1 MLTFVLRWNT
11 WVLAAHSGRPLY
23 AVPTAAWLPAAG
35 RQVDLILG
43 LHHPALVRPSP
54 RAPFSGLPVSCSHPG
69 PHLPLTLLLLRV
81 PEPGSGRRTSWPFR
95 SPWGTT
101 TCPLRGRWPL
111 LKLRPFGFS
120 RFRVWSR
127 DLARRARSAAVPA
140 QAGVPV
146 PRVCSPVCGVSRE
159 LGLWVFV
166 PLSRLSA
173 VLRCGQRECQAP
185 ALVQAAVSSSSVPL
199 CLGHVVHHET
209 PFFGDELFHWWFFGV
224 SGNWPLSSPL

>member
-1 MLTFVLRWNT
+1 M
-11 WVLAAHSGRPLY
+11 LAAHSGRPLY
-23 AVPTAAWLPAAG
+23 AVHTAAWLPAAG

-54 RAPFSGLPVSCSHPG
+54 RAPFSGLTVSCSHPG

-127 DLARRARSAAVPA
+127 DLARPGSQRCGPSSGGGSGS
-140 QAGVPV
+140 AGVLT
-146 PRVCSPVCGVSRE
+146 GVRSVQGAGP
-159 LGLWVFV
+159 LGVRPSFT
-166 PLSRLSA
+166 
-173 VLRCGQRECQAP
+173 
-185 ALVQAAVSSSSVPL
+185 ALCCPQMRAA
-199 CLGHVVHHET
+199 
-209 PFFGDELFHWWFFGV
+209 
-224 SGNWPLSSPL
+224 